1 MTGSLLDGFLTGV
14 QTDMLA
20 SIGDVL
26 PVAGVIFATV
36 AGILIG
42 VKLFKKLTGART

>member
-1 MTGSLLDGFLTGV
+1 MEPSALSGFLTGV
-14 QTDMLA
+14 QTDMLG
-20 SIGDVL
+20 SIGEAL
-26 PVAGVIFATV
+26 PVAGVIFASV